1 MRYRRDK
8 KFIFQFFNFQ
18 QSVAPSAPPENI
30 YISSIKTHTQL
41 TIHWSP
47 PPPDKIHGDLLSYKI
62 KVFPIKSG
70 ADVYIDPKV
79 DVYDL
84 HPSLNSL
91 TLKFL
96 DANTFYDFEIMAV
109 NQFGEGVSEKIV
121 GSEYIFPTH

>member
-1 MRYRRDK
+1 M
-8 KFIFQFFNFQ
+8 
-18 QSVAPSAPPENI
+18 
-30 YISSIKTHTQL
+30 
-41 TIHWSP
+41 
-47 PPPDKIHGDLLSYKI
+47 SYKI

-70 ADVYIDPKV
+70 ADVYINPKV

-109 NQFGEGVSEKIV
+109 NKFGEGVSEKIV
-121 GSEYIFPTH
+121 GSEYIFSYTLAYAMITYQAEFIILLIDWIRIIKRNYHHVDRMTELI